1 MINMIAIKKLF
12 KIHYNLQNGTSHRNS
27 LCPTPAVGSMMANSQ
42 SCQTVNQQ
50 LLVNG
55 NANGTAAAAVPS
67 AEAVLS
73 QRRK

>member
-1 MINMIAIKKLF
+1 
-12 KIHYNLQNGTSHRNS
+12 
-27 LCPTPAVGSMMANSQ
+27 MMANSQ